1 MAGIAGTL
9 TDLNYLD
16 FLSTGDTFA
25 HRLDPRAKLLTV
37 LVFIVAVVSF
47 DRYRISGLL
56 PYFFF
61 PAVMIPLAGIPARYI
76 LRKCLVLLPFA
87 VLIGLF
93 NPLFDR
99 QPMVCLGPVV
109 LSGGLVSFI
118 SILIRFSLTVLAAFI
133 LIAMT
138 GFTGVCLALERFRVP
153 RVFCVQLML
162 LYRYI
167 FVLAGEAS
175 RMARARE
182 MRSSG
187 SRGKGIRVF
196 GSLVGHLLLRTW
208 DRAQRVHMGM
218 LSRGFTGEFHIRRP
232 LELKK
237 ADMAFTLAWCS
248 AFILFRF
255 VDLPLMAGALFTGV
269 MR

>member
-16 FLSTGDTFA
+16 HLATGDTFA

-37 LVFIVAVVSF
+37 LLFITTVVSF

-56 PYFFF
+56 PFFFF
-61 PAVMIPLAGIPARYI
+61 PAIMIPLAGIPARYL
-76 LRKCLVLLPFA
+76 LRKLLFLLPFA
-87 VLIGLF
+87 LFVGIF

-99 QPMVCLGPVV
+99 QPMISLGPVV
-109 LSGGLVSFI
+109 FTGGMVSFL

-138 GFTGVCLALERFRVP
+138 GFNGVCLALERFRVP

-167 FVLAGEAS
+167 FVLADEAS
-175 RMARARE
+175 RMSRARE

-187 SRGKGIRVF
+187 AKGTSIRVF

-208 DRAQRVHMGM
+208 DRAQRVHMAM
-218 LSRGFTGEFHIRRP
+218 LSRGFTGEFHVRRP
-232 LELKK
+232 LNLTGT
-237 ADMAFTLAWCS
+237 DVAFTLAWCS
-248 AFILFRF
+248 LFILFRF
-255 VDLPLMAGALFTGV
+255 VDLPLLAGSLFTGAAG
-269 MR
+269 